1 MGCFNRSGNAH
12 GTELAPFSVFLRRLL
27 IFAIVIGCFVTE
39 SAAVPEFTNPIILIL
54 LPLAPLLFAW
64 WLRRRRASLRFADTR
79 VFAGLPVGRAR
90 RARFFS
96 AGLRALALV
105 SLIVAAAGPR
115 LPDLKT
121 RIPTESIA
129 IMIVLDCSG
138 SMEAETFTWQPGSST
153 ISRKEAAR
161 RAFRL
166 FVGGGDAP
174 DGTHFDGRSTER
186 GTDAIGLVTF
196 ANWPQP
202 VCPPTLNHSV
212 LLHLL
217 DDSRPLSVRDEGS
230 NIGDAIAEGLI
241 RLEKATPTRKVLILL
256 SDGELNYPD
265 QIDPERKPLKP
276 RQSAQLAANLKI
288 PIYVI
293 DTGGEL
299 PPGAAPDEVKQ
310 RDDGREINQAV
321 ANLTGGKL
329 FSANDGQQL
338 LEVCKAIDHLER
350 QPILSNTYWRYH
362 QLYPWF
368 AAAAAGLLALVFFM
382 EQTRWRRIP

>member
-1 MGCFNRSGNAH
+1 M
-12 GTELAPFSVFLRRLL
+12 L
-27 IFAIVIGCFVTE
+27 
-39 SAAVPEFTNPIILIL
+39 EFTNPAVLFL
-54 LPLAPLLFAW
+54 LPLAPLLFVW

-90 RARFFS
+90 RVRFFS
-96 AGLRALALV
+96 AGLRALALLC
-105 SLIVAAAGPR
+105 LIVAAAGPR
-115 LPDLKT
+115 LPDFKT
-121 RIPTESIA
+121 RIPTEGIA
-129 IMIVLDCSG
+129 IMIVLDTSG
-138 SMEAETFTWQPGSST
+138 SMEAETFIWQPGSPP
-153 ISRKEAAR
+153 ISRKEASR

-166 FVGGGDAP
+166 FVGGGEAP

-217 DDSRPLSVRDEGS
+217 DDSRPVSVRDEGS

-241 RLEKATPTRKVLILL
+241 RLEKATPARKVLILL

-276 RQSAQLAANLKI
+276 RQSAQLAANLNI

-299 PPGAAPDEVKQ
+299 PPGTMPDELKQ
-310 RDDGREINQAV
+310 RDDGRQINQAV
-321 ANLTGGKL
+321 ADLTGGKL
-329 FSANDGQQL
+329 YSASDGKEL
-338 LEVCKAIDHLER
+338 LNICKAIDQLER
-350 QPILSNTYWRYH
+350 QPILSNTYRRYR

-368 AAAAAGLLALVFFM
+368 TAAGISLLLLLYLM
-382 EQTRWRRIP
+382 EQTRWRQIP